1 MKVLVVG
8 SGGREHAL
16 SRALTD
22 SSEDVRVL
30 VVPGNGGTPTSVETR
45 GAKSVDE
52 FVDLG
57 RREDVDLCVVGPE
70 AYLEEGL
77 ADAFREAG
85 IPCWGPVASSARL
98 ETSKSFAKDFMNR
111 HGVPT
116 GDYRLAESPEELRSI
131 VTDYPTVLKY
141 DGLAGGK
148 GVTIAQDSE
157 QVESYIREVYEE
169 KRFGAVEP
177 VLVEE
182 KLEGVELTVLG
193 AVADGEY
200 QLFPPARDYKPL
212 RNGDEGPN
220 TGGMGAVASRGVVE
234 EDTMDRIEET
244 IVRPTI
250 RGLEADDMPYR
261 GFLYFG
267 LMLTE
272 EGPKILEYNC
282 RFGDPEAQ
290 AILPLMEGD
299 FAAYLDEA
307 SRGRLD
313 PSHVRFRDGWSVCL
327 MAASEGYPYESGNGE
342 TIRGLDAVED
352 ARVYH
357 SGTRRADDGTVEA
370 VGGRVLSTVGTAE
383 SLPEARRRAYDAMAS
398 VEFEGMHYRDDVA
411 RLHFEESVT

>member
-1 MKVLVVG
+1 
-8 SGGREHAL
+8 
-16 SRALTD
+16 
-22 SSEDVRVL
+22 
-30 VVPGNGGTPTSVETR
+30 
-45 GAKSVDE
+45 
-52 FVDLG
+52 
-57 RREDVDLCVVGPE
+57 
-70 AYLEEGL
+70 
-77 ADAFREAG
+77 
-85 IPCWGPVASSARL
+85 
-98 ETSKSFAKDFMNR
+98 
-111 HGVPT
+111 
-116 GDYRLAESPEELRSI
+116 
-131 VTDYPTVLKY
+131 
-141 DGLAGGK
+141 
-148 GVTIAQDSE
+148 
-157 QVESYIREVYEE
+157 
-169 KRFGAVEP
+169 
-177 VLVEE
+177 
-182 KLEGVELTVLG
+182 
-193 AVADGEY
+193 
-200 QLFPPARDYKPL
+200 
-212 RNGDEGPN
+212 
-220 TGGMGAVASRGVVE
+220 
-234 EDTMDRIEET
+234 MDRIEET

>member
-16 SRALTD
+16 ARALTD
-22 SSEDVRVL
+22 SPGDVTTR
-30 VVPGNGGTPTSVETR
+30 VVPGNGGTGSPADGEAANSVEDL
-45 GAKSVDE
+45 VDRA
-52 FVDLG
+52 

-70 AYLEEGL
+70 AYLEKGL
-77 ADAFREAG
+77 ANACREAG
-85 IPCWGPVASSARL
+85 IPCWGPRDSSARL
-98 ETSKSFAKDFMNR
+98 ETSKSTAKDFMNR

-116 GDYRLAESPEELRSI
+116 GDYRLAESPDELRDL
-131 VTDYPTVLKY
+131 VAEYPTVLKY

-148 GVTIAQDSE
+148 GVSIPEGPED
-157 QVESYIREVYEE
+157 VEAYIREVYEE
-169 KRFGAVEP
+169 KRFGSIEP

-182 KLEGVELTVLG
+182 LLEGVELTVIA

-212 RNGDEGPN
+212 RDGDEGPN
-220 TGGMGAVASRGVVE
+220 TGGMGAVASREVV
-234 EDTMDRIEET
+234 DPAMMDRIEEE
-244 IVRPTI
+244 IVQPTI

-290 AILPLMEGD
+290 AILPLLEGD

-313 PSHVRFRDGWSVCL
+313 PSHVSFREGWSVCL
-327 MAASEGYPYESGNGE
+327 MAASEGYPYDSGDGE
-342 TIRGLDAVED
+342 TIHGLDAVEGG
-352 ARVYH
+352 RVYH
-357 SGTRRADDGTVEA
+357 SGTRRAEDGSVEA

-383 SLPEARRRAYDAMAS
+383 GLSEARRRAYEAMDRIH
-398 VEFEGMHYRDDVA
+398 FEGMHHRSDVA
-411 RLHFEESVT
+411 RLHFEETVS